1 MRLYRM
7 RHTGNRESDCPA
19 SAARRRGPGDFVRTK
34 SILAYPQQG
43 EGYRCRGK
51 GAASGK
57 ATRRSFRASPRRP
70 AAAAGHPATR
80 RRHRSRSPGPGGAS
94 AARAQAQRRRPA
106 GSLRAEPERAPPPGS
121 GGASAAWPTRQ
132 GRRPRS
138 SARARERQSERAQG
152 RAEGKG
158 AARAGGLPP
167 EPPCDSMGLFFAN
180 AKYNRL
186 DLTFLS

>member
-70 AAAAGHPATR
+70 AAASGDTATSPEPFAGCPAARAQRERRRSEGDPQGAFERSRSGPRRPEAAGRRPQGRPGKAEGRAARPEHVSVKANGRRAGRRARSAATR
-80 RRHRSRSPGPGGAS
+80 RRLAAGAPM
-94 AARAQAQRRRPA
+94 R
-106 GSLRAEPERAPPPGS
+106 
-121 GGASAAWPTRQ
+121 
-132 GRRPRS
+132 
-138 SARARERQSERAQG
+138 
-152 RAEGKG
+152 
-158 AARAGGLPP
+158 
-167 EPPCDSMGLFFAN
+167 
-180 AKYNRL
+180 
-186 DLTFLS
+186 

>member
-94 AARAQAQRRRPA
+94 AARAKATHREPSSGAGAGPAARKRRGVGRK
-106 GSLRAEPERAPPPGS
+106 
-121 GGASAAWPTRQ
+121 AA
-132 GRRPRS
+132 RPRS
-138 SARARERQSERAQG
+138 PARARERQSERGAGPGGGQG
-152 RAEGKG
+152 RSPRRRLAAG
-158 AARAGGLPP
+158 APMR
-167 EPPCDSMGLFFAN
+167 
-180 AKYNRL
+180 
-186 DLTFLS
+186 

>member
-43 EGYRCRGK
+43 EGCRCRGK

-70 AAAAGHPATR
+70 AAASGDTATSPEPFAGAR
-80 RRHRSRSPGPGGAS
+80 RRERRRSEGDPQGVFERSRSGP
-94 AARAQAQRRRPA
+94 RRP
-106 GSLRAEPERAPPPGS
+106 E
-121 GGASAAWPTRQ
+121 AA
-132 GRRPRS
+132 GRRPQGRPGKAEGRA
-138 SARARERQSERAQG
+138 ARPEHVSVKANGAQG
-152 RAEGKG
+152 RAEGKERSDAQ
-158 AARAGGLPP
+158 AACRRSPHALAWACSSRTRSITG
-167 EPPCDSMGLFFAN
+167 
-180 AKYNRL
+180 
-186 DLTFLS
+186 